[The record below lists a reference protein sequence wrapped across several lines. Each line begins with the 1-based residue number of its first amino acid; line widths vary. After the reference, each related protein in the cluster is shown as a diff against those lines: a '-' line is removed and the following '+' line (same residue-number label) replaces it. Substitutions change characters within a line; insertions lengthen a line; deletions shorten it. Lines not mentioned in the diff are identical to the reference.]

1 MSYASGFG
9 TGSFGD
15 ASASVESD
23 LLLAIS
29 QDVASGKLTDSKIN
43 EYASTAGAAAAAGGC
58 AATPAA
64 AVAPLCSYVGGKI
77 GGAVANMFTGGGNKE
92 SLPDLQARLVNSV
105 VPLCEGDADCKYLLT
120 WYANVLGRCLYS
132 PTEALYIKPG
142 VFGAGDPAMVELWSK
157 ITWSSS
163 TNLAT
168 AAPLWV
174 AWIQK
179 TVEPWFKR
187 SVATVVAAAK
197 LRREMKFLQ
206 GVIAYRSQLQKQY
219 LPQCPASIPSCQ
231 TELYGII
238 SQWAMATKAANERGL
253 QLYAGRASYSD
264 ASYRAEVEGKLA
276 SFKAQQKAAV
286 TQKSQADAANLRLGR
301 QEASS
306 ATSADNTRKLVVA
319 GLVVGAGI
327 LGIFALKKRG

>member
-1 MSYASGFG
+1 MSYALGFG
-9 TGSFGD
+9 SGGLGD
-15 ASASVESD
+15 ASASVESE
-23 LLLAIS
+23 LLLAVA
-29 QDVASGKLTDSKIN
+29 QDVASGNLTESKIN
-43 EYASTAGAAAAAGGC
+43 DYASKAGAAAAAGGC
-58 AATPAA
+58 VAAGAGAA
-64 AVAPLCSYVGGKI
+64 APLCSYVGGKI
-77 GGAVANMFTGGGNKE
+77 GGAVAGMFTSGNKE
-92 SLPDLQARLVNSV
+92 SLPDLQARLVANV

-132 PTEALYIKPG
+132 YQEALYIKPG
-142 VFGAGDPAMVELWSK
+142 VYGAGDPAMSELWSK
-157 ITWSSS
+157 ITWTPS
-163 TNLAT
+163 TPFFE
-168 AAPLWV
+168 AAPKYA
-174 AWIQK
+174 AWIQN

-206 GVIAYRSQLQKQY
+206 SVVAYRNQLQKQY

-276 SFKAQQKAAV
+276 TYKAQQKAAV
-286 TQKSQADAANLRLGR
+286 VQKSQADAANLRLGR
-301 QEASS
+301 QETAT
-306 ATSADNTRKLVVA
+306 ATSTSNTRKLVVA

-327 LGIFALKKRG
+327 IGIFAIKKRG

>member
-1 MSYASGFG
+1 MSYALGLG
-9 TGSFGD
+9 IGSFGD
-15 ASASVESD
+15 ASASVESE
-23 LLLAIS
+23 LLLAVS
-29 QDVASGKLTDSKIN
+29 QDVASGNLTESKIN
-43 EYASTAGAAAAAGGC
+43 DYASKAGAAAAAGGC
-58 AATPAA
+58 IAAGAGAATP
-64 AVAPLCSYVGGKI
+64 LCTYVGGKI
-77 GGAVANMFTGGGNKE
+77 GGAIAGMFTGSGKE
-92 SLPDLQARLVNSV
+92 SLPDLQARLVANV

-142 VFGAGDPAMVELWSK
+142 VYGPGDPAMSELWSK

-163 TNLAT
+163 TSLTSGLLWAT
-168 AAPLWV
+168 WM
-174 AWIQK
+174 QN

-301 QEASS
+301 QETAT
-306 ATSADNTRKLVVA
+306 ATSSDNTRRLVIA
-319 GLVVGAGI
+319 GLAVGAGI
-327 LGIFALKKRG
+327 LGIFALKNRG